1 MENYGSPLVKTTKTK
16 NQGNDLTFNHH
27 NLNNNNMS
35 KKIKSEEN
43 SFSSMLIREQN
54 SFEPSY
60 GSDRK
65 NDKKRF
71 AFGCMPV
78 K

>member
-1 MENYGSPLVKTTKTK
+1 
-16 NQGNDLTFNHH
+16 
-27 NLNNNNMS
+27 MS